1 MQALDV
7 YIHTMK
13 ITIPELEDLPWFP
26 SKLRQMQME
35 FIGFMVV
42 FLKVYEPVKPVII
55 KCLAQSKTHMI
66 LDLCSGSG
74 EPIRSLAIDK
84 PNLEQVVLSDL
95 YPAPK
100 QEDGICKWHLKSL
113 NALEP
118 HAELPGMR
126 TMFNAFHHFNE
137 DEKNQILEA
146 HSNQGIFIAEILS
159 PNLLNLI
166 KIIFTTIIG
175 QLVFTPFVK
184 PFSFQR
190 LIFTYL
196 IPINLFTVT
205 WDGVVSVLKSQN
217 DEMMHKAVLNHF
229 KNTYTISHGQCG
241 PFWARVSWMFLI
253 KI

>member
-1 MQALDV
+1 LQAVEV
-7 YIHTMK
+7 YIHKMK

-42 FLKVYEPVKPVII
+42 FLKVYEPIKPII
-55 KCLAQSKTHMI
+55 IDCLAQSDTRI
-66 LDLCSGSG
+66 VLDLCSGSG

-84 PNLEQVVLSDL
+84 PDLEQVVLSDL
-95 YPAPK
+95 FPAPK
-100 QEDGICKWHLKSL
+100 QEIGICKWHFQSI
-113 NALEP
+113 NALDKSDQ
-118 HAELPGMR
+118 LKGMR

-159 PNLLNLI
+159 PSLFNLI

-190 LIFTYL
+190 LLFTYL
-196 IPINLFTVT
+196 LPINLITVT
-205 WDGVVSVLKSQN
+205 WDGIISVLKSKN
-217 DEMMHKAVLNHF
+217 HEMMYKAALNHF
-229 KNTYTISHGQCG
+229 NDTYAISHGQCG
-241 PFWARVSWMFLI
+241 PFWARVSWLYLK